1 MIEISKENMALFHFY
16 NKSFEKVFK
25 DLKKEDRVKFVEDL
39 TAKICACLNDSIF
52 RIEKAEKEKE
62 REVLSNEFK
71 KYICKIQESGD
82 EEFFIKAF
90 GETLN
95 KRYANGNE
103 PDKILKEDSKEN
115 SELDFQYW
123 MKDFLNKN
131 S

>member
-1 MIEISKENMALFHFY
+1 MIEISKKNMILFHFY

-25 DLKKEDRVKFVEDL
+25 DLKKEDRIKFVEDL
-39 TAKICACLNDSIF
+39 TAKICAYLNDSIF

-62 REVLSNEFK
+62 KEIRSNEFK
-71 KYICKIQESGD
+71 KYIRKIQESGD

-90 GETLN
+90 GETLD
-95 KRYANGNE
+95 KRYANSNE
-103 PDKILKEDSKEN
+103 PDKTLKEDSKEN